1 MSYTQ
6 VITVEG
12 ADAGALRD
20 HIAQWHSD
28 QAGVAPGYV
37 GARVLAEEGSGR
49 HLIEVDFASEE
60 EARRNN
66 ERPETAAWAEGLQR
80 LVSGQPS
87 YQNLHEVYRA
97 G

>member
-1 MSYTQ
+1 MPYTQ

-12 ADAGALRD
+12 ADEAALRD
-20 HIAQWHSD
+20 HIAQWHSN

-37 GARVLAEEGSGR
+37 GARVLAEASGR

-66 ERPETAAWAEGLQR
+66 ERPETAAWAEGLQQ

-87 YQNLHEVYRA
+87 YQNLHEIYRT